1 MMEQKVNIWKANFTN
16 GMILAL
22 VCVVYTLLLYFFD
35 LLFNQ
40 TLGYVFLL
48 VQIILVFLL
57 VKSYRDNI
65 LHGYITYGQ
74 AVGTGVVISLYSAVV
89 MAVFTYILYTVLDP
103 GLTAKKLAF
112 IEEMMLKK
120 GVPQSTV
127 DTTMTLQEKLQTPL
141 ISSILSIFTGLLGG
155 TILSLIIAIFVKKEG
170 NPLLDAPEN

>member
-1 MMEQKVNIWKANFTN
+1 MEQKVSIWKANLTN

-22 VCVVYTLLLYFFD
+22 VCIVYTLFLYFFD

-40 TLGYVFLL
+40 TLGYLFML

-57 VKSYRDNI
+57 VKSYRDNF
-65 LHGYITYGQ
+65 LKGYITYGQ
-74 AVGTGVVISLYSAVV
+74 AVGAGVIIALYSALA
-89 MAVFTYILYTVLDP
+89 MAVFGYLLYTVIDP

-112 IEEMMLKK
+112 VEEMMLKK
-120 GVPQSTV
+120 GIAQATV
-127 DTTMTLQEKLQTPL
+127 DTAMKMQEKLQTPL
-141 ISSILSIFTGLLGG
+141 ISSLLGIFTGVLGG

>member
-1 MMEQKVNIWKANFTN
+1 MEQKVNIWKANLTN
-16 GMILAL
+16 GVILAL
-22 VCVVYTLLLYFFD
+22 VCVVYTLFLYFFD

-57 VKSYRDNI
+57 VKSYRDNF
-65 LHGYITYGQ
+65 LRGYITYGQ
-74 AVGTGVVISLYSAVV
+74 AVGAGVVISLYSAIV
-89 MAVFTYILYTVLDP
+89 MAVFSYILYTVLDP

-120 GVPQSTV
+120 GVAQATV
-127 DTTMTLQEKLQTPL
+127 DTAMKMQEKLQTPL
-141 ISSILSIFTGLLGG
+141 ISSILSIFTGVLGG
-155 TILSLIIAIFVKKEG
+155 TILSLIIAIFLKKEG

>member
-1 MMEQKVNIWKANFTN
+1 MMEQKVNIWKANLTN

-22 VCVVYTLLLYFFD
+22 VSVVYTLFLYFFD
-35 LLFNQ
+35 LLFN
-40 TLGYVFLL
+40 TALGYAFLL

-74 AVGTGVVISLYSAVV
+74 AVGAGVVIALYSAV
-89 MAVFTYILYTVLDP
+89 ALALFSYILYTIIDP

-112 IEEMMLKK
+112 LEEMMLTR
-120 GVPQSTV
+120 GMTQEIV
-127 DTTMTLQEKLQTPL
+127 DSAMAMQKKLQTPL
-141 ISSILSIFTGLLGG
+141 ISSILSIFSSMIGG

-170 NPLLDAPEN
+170 NPLLDSSEN